1 MTSGYAQISEHK
13 KQLRKLISAERSS
26 MPENVRLQK
35 SEIICQQAINHFKSL
50 YDFEQMSYYVL
61 YTYIP
66 FRVELNIMPIVE
78 WCWQSGIRVA
88 APRILSLVNEL
99 QFHYITGHEDLLP
112 QPPWGIYEPL
122 ANTPRVQYDLQPGCI
137 LVPGVAFDL
146 NRARLGYGGGY
157 YDKFLSKLNELNVNL
172 FKLALALDLQIVQKV
187 PCEQH
192 DLPVDLIITETRV
205 I

>member
-1 MTSGYAQISEHK
+1 
-13 KQLRKLISAERSS
+13 
-26 MPENVRLQK
+26 
-35 SEIICQQAINHFKSL
+35 
-50 YDFEQMSYYVL
+50 VL
-61 YTYIP
+61 P
-66 FRVELNIMPIVE
+66 LEK
-78 WCWQSGIRVA
+78 
-88 APRILSLVNEL
+88 EL
-99 QFHYITGHEDLLP
+99 QFHYITGYEDLQT
-112 QPPWGIYEPL
+112 QPPWGIKEPL
-122 ANTPRVQYDLQPGCI
+122 VNTPSVEYNLQPGCI

-157 YDKFLSKLNELNVNL
+157 YDKFFSNLNKLNVNL

>member
-35 SEIICQQAINHFKSL
+35 SEIICQQAINHLKSL